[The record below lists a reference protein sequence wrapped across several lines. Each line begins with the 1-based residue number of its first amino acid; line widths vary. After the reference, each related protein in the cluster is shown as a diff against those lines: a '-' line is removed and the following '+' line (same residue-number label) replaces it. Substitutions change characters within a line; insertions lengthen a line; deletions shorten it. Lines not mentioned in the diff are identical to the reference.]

1 MKMMAAGVPD
11 VEVES
16 LTVIDGKDGSK
27 ATQIASF
34 VEQLQQT
41 TGIDVSKV
49 ANNLAGNN
57 GAVKSVKEI
66 EAKTEEG
73 EHPTL

>member
-1 MKMMAAGVPD
+1 MMAAGVPD

-34 VEQLQQT
+34 MEQLQQT
-41 TGIDVSKV
+41 TGIDVAQV
-49 ANNLAGNN
+49 ANNLAGSN
-57 GAVKSVKEI
+57 GVVKSVKKIKATDADE
-66 EAKTEEG
+66 
-73 EHPTL
+73 L